1 MSTLRFLLVGA
12 MLAIAVANITDAA
25 TSGTYGPLPG
35 SSTAGLLAANN
46 LSDIASAATA
56 RTNLGLGTAST
67 QSSGAFLQASNNLS
81 DLASGATARTN
92 LGLGKGADVA
102 SAGTITPAATAEFF
116 HVTGTTAID
125 FITNTSFEDGA
136 HVCFYY
142 VSALTLDN
150 NTGSPPGTTYALQLI
165 GGANASLS
173 AGAKNC
179 FRRDTALT
187 KWVETERT
195 AP

>member
-1 MSTLRFLLVGA
+1 MTTKLMRQLLLCV
-12 MLAIAVANITDAA
+12 LAALAFNVVSA
-25 TSGTYGPLPG
+25 
-35 SSTAGLLAANN
+35 LAANN
-46 LSDIASAATA
+46 ATNSPASSALLPSG
-56 RTNLGLGTAST
+56 NLAGLANT
-67 QSSGAFLQASNNLS
+67 
-81 DLASGATARTN
+81 ATARTN
-92 LGLGKGADVA
+92 LGLGKGADVP
-102 SAGTITPAATAEFF
+102 SAGTISPAVTAEFF
-116 HVTGTTAID
+116 HVTGATAID

-136 HVCFYY
+136 HICFYY

-165 GGANASLS
+165 GGANASLA